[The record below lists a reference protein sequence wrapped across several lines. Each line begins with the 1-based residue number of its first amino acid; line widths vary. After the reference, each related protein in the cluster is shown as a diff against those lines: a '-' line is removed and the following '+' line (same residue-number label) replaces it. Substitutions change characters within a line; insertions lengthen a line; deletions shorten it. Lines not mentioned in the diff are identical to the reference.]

1 MEKVKSR
8 ARSSTLSTVQK
19 LEIERLDKELCL
31 LEEKKA
37 LALDENNTELYA
49 QICAQIDEI
58 EMKALKTPA
67 IKRELDKRRL
77 LREAA
82 REREFGDV
90 DAEERAWYYEV
101 KSQGIEIEDRR
112 DEDGNGSYTVLNE
125 DGSGHVIFFE
135 DGEAVSTCKMK
146 DHMLDGPEISCD
158 KEHTVIRQWKKGKEV
173 PVPVRRSCPNRGV
186 GR

>member
-112 DEDGNGSYTVLNE
+112 DEDGNG
-125 DGSGHVIFFE
+125 
-135 DGEAVSTCKMK
+135 
-146 DHMLDGPEISCD
+146 
-158 KEHTVIRQWKKGKEV
+158 
-173 PVPVRRSCPNRGV
+173 
-186 GR
+186 